1 MIIIFN
7 LSKGDMNFFFESM
20 KFLFSV
26 IAAYVGIRAVVNSSK
41 SAKLSAESVRIATE
55 SIRVTKEKELRE
67 QSPHLIALSE
77 SLEIPVATPI
87 FKELP
92 DYSFPQI
99 DKIIENDTLIYRDD
113 VLNYISNK
121 GNNKLFFIDEDKERY
136 YKQLL
141 DLKQFVKSYLDNKFK
156 FQETNHFISV
166 LNSGKGT
173 AVNIEYEFIFE
184 NIDAY
189 SEYEFNSY
197 PGFFTSSTIPI
208 YKLKVDNIN
217 DTEPCIYVTDQKL
230 TKDKYVFDQYKSV
243 SMADYI
249 ISHDNIVYLNVLP
262 PGEEHKFPIP
272 IVFSIITKHY
282 VLCNFYQNFYSN
294 NLSDVARD
302 HFRPYLEEKIEPPKG
317 KLIIRYV
324 DDELSRL
331 DDISKDK
338 IELIFSLS
346 VKKTDI
352 NFNEGILSNVF
363 LETNYISSKKS

>member
-1 MIIIFN
+1 MN
-7 LSKGDMNFFFESM
+7 LFFESM
-20 KFLFSV
+20 KFLFSI
-26 IAAYVGIRAVVNSSK
+26 IAAYVGIRAVVNSTK

-77 SLEIPVATPI
+77 SLEIPLATPV
-87 FKELP
+87 FKQLP

-99 DKIIENDTLIYRDD
+99 DKLKNGTHNYLIE
-113 VLNYISNK
+113 VLNYISDK
-121 GNNKLFFIDEDKERY
+121 ENNMPYPIDENKERY
-136 YKQLL
+136 YDQHLELGKFIEAY
-141 DLKQFVKSYLDNKFK
+141 KDNRFES
-156 FQETNHFISV
+156 QETNHFISV

-197 PGFFTSSTIPI
+197 PGFSTSSNTPI

-217 DTEPCIYVTDQKL
+217 ETEPRIYVSDLRL
-230 TKDKYVFDQYKSV
+230 TKNMYSIDYYDSV
-243 SMADYI
+243 SEADYI
-249 ISHDNIVYLNVLP
+249 ISSGNIVYLNVLP
-262 PGEEHKFPIP
+262 PGEKHNFPIP
-272 IVFSIITKHY
+272 MIFSIITKHY
-282 VLCNFYQNFYSN
+282 ILCNFYQNFYSN
-294 NLSDVARD
+294 NPSDLARD

-317 KLIIRYV
+317 RLIIRYI

-346 VKKTDI
+346 VKKTNI
-352 NFNEGILSNVF
+352 NSNKGILSNVF

>member
-1 MIIIFN
+1 MN
-7 LSKGDMNFFFESM
+7 LFFESM

-41 SAKLSAESVRIATE
+41 SAKLSADSVRIATE

-99 DKIIENDTLIYRDD
+99 DKLIENDTPDYLDD
-113 VLNYISNK
+113 VLKYISNK
-121 GNNKLFFIDEDKERY
+121 ENNKFFLLDEDKEKY
-136 YKQLL
+136 YKQHL
-141 DLKQFVKSYLDNKFK
+141 DLEKFVKSYLDNRFK
-156 FQETNHFISV
+156 FQETNHFISM

-184 NIDAY
+184 NIDTY

-197 PGFFTSSTIPI
+197 PGFLTSSNTPT
-208 YKLKVDNIN
+208 YKLKIDNIN
-217 DTEPCIYVTDQKL
+217 DTEPRIYVTDLRL
-230 TKDKYVFDQYKSV
+230 TKDKYFFDYYDSV
-243 SMADYI
+243 SEVDYI
-249 ISHDNIVYLNVLP
+249 ISPGNIVYLNVLP
-262 PGEEHKFPIP
+262 PGEKHNFPIP
-272 IVFSIITKHY
+272 MIFSIITKHY
-282 VLCNFYQNFYSN
+282 ILCNFFQNFYLNSP
-294 NLSDVARD
+294 SDLARD
-302 HFRPYLEEKIEPPKG
+302 HFRPYLEEKLEPPKG
-317 KLIIRYV
+317 KLIIRYI

-331 DDISKDK
+331 NDISKNK

-346 VKKTDI
+346 VKKTNI
-352 NFNEGILSNVF
+352 NSNEGMLSNVF